1 MEGTFVQPRLP
12 KGPRPECCGIR
23 SLRGLLALLAILFA
37 SAVSSQTAQAQA
49 RRDVVADV
57 VIKGNRSVPTEQ
69 IMRYI
74 LTRPGLEYSTA
85 TVQKDVENLATSGLF
100 QKPPRVTV
108 QPPTADGRLVVVYEV
123 FEHPTVVRDVIFK
136 HAGHISEKDL
146 EGMVRIRKGTPL
158 DPVRNRLACF
168 EIQDHLKRKGRLFA
182 NVTLE
187 EGGRPTDTR
196 VIFNVT
202 EGPIVRVRSI
212 SFTGNEK
219 LATEARLKTQLVSGK
234 AWFGVFG
241 GVYEPLKVEEDLK
254 KLDEYYK
261 SNGFLAVRVSREVRF
276 SDDFRQVDLV
286 FHLEEGT
293 RYKVD
298 SVTVEGNT
306 TSIPREDLQK
316 LIQLKPN
323 EYYNSGISTADARN
337 ISDYHGWRALNANV
351 QESRYIVPE
360 KDDAVRVVY
369 EVRQQSQEPAKV
381 GKIYVVGNEVTQ
393 QRVILRSLGLYPGQ
407 YLRYPEVRIGENN
420 LARLGIFEN
429 NPETGVRPTITVVED
444 GDSVFKDVVVNVKET
459 QTGSLMF
466 GAGIN
471 SDAGLIGSV
480 VLNEKNFDIT
490 RLPTSWNDIVE
501 GRAFRGAG
509 QEFRIE
515 AQPGTQL
522 QRYSVSWREPFL
534 FDRPYSF
541 GVSGYYYD
549 RAYNEYTENRYGGR
563 FTLGHQFTRN
573 WSATAALR
581 LENVT
586 VSNIAVGAPPD
597 YTEAAG
603 THFLVAPRIGVTY
616 DTRDSFM
623 RPTEGGIVDFSYE
636 QVLGDY
642 TFPIF
647 NVEGSRF
654 FTTFQR
660 ADGSGKHVAAIRSQ
674 VSWAGQD
681 APVFER
687 FFAGGFRSLR
697 GFAFRGVGPYVNGYN
712 VGGDFMFLNSLEY
725 QVPIRANDN
734 LYLVGF
740 VDSGTVESDFEI
752 KNYRVTAGAGLRI
765 VIPAMGPVPIA
776 LDFGF
781 PVVRGPGDQE
791 QIFSF
796 WVGLFR

>member
-1 MEGTFVQPRLP
+1 MEGTRVQ
-12 KGPRPECCGIR
+12 GR
-23 SLRGLLALLAILFA
+23 SLERLRIVVRGLLALVAAGIVSATLA
-37 SAVSSQTAQAQA
+37 QG
-49 RRDVVADV
+49 RGDVVADV
-57 VIKGNRSVPTEQ
+57 VVKGNKTVPTDQ
-69 IMRYI
+69 VMRYI
-74 LTRPGLEYSTA
+74 LTKPGTEYSTA
-85 TVQKDVENLATSGLF
+85 IVQKDIERLSLSGLF
-100 QKPPRVTV
+100 QRPPRVSDYNT
-108 QPPTADGRLVVVYEV
+108 PDGKVVVTYEV
-123 FEHPTVVRDVIFK
+123 FEYPNVVRDVIFK
-136 HAGHISEKDL
+136 HANHIPEKDL
-146 EGMVRIRKGTPL
+146 ENMARIRKGTPL
-158 DPVRNRLACF
+158 DPVRNRLACY
-168 EIQDHLKRKGRLFA
+168 EIQDYLKRKGRLFA

-187 EGGRPTDTR
+187 EGFRPTDTR
-196 VIFNVT
+196 VVFNVT

-212 SFTGNEK
+212 TFTGNEK
-219 LATEARLKTQLVSGK
+219 LASDARLKTQLTSGK
-234 AWFGVFG
+234 AILGVFG
-241 GVYEPLKVEEDLK
+241 GQFDPMKVEDDLK
-254 KLDEYYK
+254 KLEEYYK
-261 SNGFLAVRVSREVRF
+261 GNGFLSMRVSREVRF
-276 SDDFRQVDLV
+276 SDDFRYVDLIY
-286 FHLEEGT
+286 HLEEGG

-298 SVTVEGNT
+298 SVAVES
-306 TSIPREDLQK
+306 TSKGIPKEALEPLVSLEKGEFFNDGK
-316 LIQLKPN
+316 A
-323 EYYNSGISTADARN
+323 SADVRN
-337 ISDYHGWRALNANV
+337 ITDYFGWRARNANV
-351 QESRYIVPE
+351 QKSMYVVPDKE
-360 KDDAVRVVY
+360 DTVRVVY
-369 EVRQQSQEPAKV
+369 EVREQTVAPAKV
-381 GKIYVVGNEVTQ
+381 GHIYVVGNEVT
-393 QRVILRSLGLYPGQ
+393 RNNVVLRSVGLYPGQ
-407 YLRYPEVRIGENN
+407 YLRYPEVRIGEAN
-420 LARLGIFEN
+420 LARLGIFEA
-429 NPETGVRPTITVVED
+429 NPETGVRPTINVIED
-444 GDSVFKDVVVNVKET
+444 GESEYKDVVIQVKET

-480 VLNEKNFDIT
+480 VINEKNFDIFKI
-490 RLPTSWNDIVE
+490 PTSWADIVE
-501 GRAFRGAG
+501 GRAFRGGG

-515 AQPGTQL
+515 AQPGTEL
-522 QRYSVSWREPFL
+522 QRYTVSWREPFL

-549 RAYNEYTENRYGGR
+549 RVFNEYTENRYGGR

-573 WSATAALR
+573 WSANAGLR

-586 VSNIAVGAPPD
+586 VSNVSIFAPIDYQEAVGS
-597 YTEAAG
+597 
-603 THFLVAPRIGVTY
+603 HFLVAPRIGVTY

-623 RPTEGGIVDFSYE
+623 RPTEGGIVDASYE

-674 VSWAGQD
+674 VSWAGED

-697 GFAFRGVGPYVNGYN
+697 GFHFRGVGPFVNGYN
-712 VGGDFMFLNSLEY
+712 VGGDFMFLNSVEY

-740 VDSGTVESDFEI
+740 VDSGTVEQDFEI

-765 VIPAMGPVPIA
+765 IVPAMGPVPIA

-781 PVVRGPGDQE
+781 PIVRGPGDQE